1 MNETIKCAWE
11 KQNVECTM
19 YVRCN
24 SASRTMKSLTGSRF
38 VNEIKKDPFF
48 IITINNSESKNKNK
62 NKNWNKVKIT
72 WIGMMNT
79 RRNMGS
85 NH

>member
-48 IITINNSESKNKNK
+48 IITINNSESKIKNK